1 MRRSAERVLRARRG
15 CGGYGWRGESAEGRS
30 ALPALLAV
38 APLILN
44 EPVVLPLSVLST
56 ARCVASSSRRPLAC
70 RGGHSGARGRA
81 AACGRAWRAADG
93 RAGAEASRGQW
104 GEGWG
109 RCGVA
114 VPLRARLCV
123 TSISVPSSIPSNL
136 SPSRPL
142 RVTTTWR
149 WERRDAK
156 LSGAYAWA
164 TWAASGRLRRLRATA
179 SRWAPHGMGAPPEA
193 CSAAPSQGLRS
204 RGRRASCV
212 TFDTLR
218 EACAKSLPSL
228 MRPCAD
234 LPPPAAAECL
244 LASPPTVRR
253 AGDAS
258 GVWR

>member
-1 MRRSAERVLRARRG
+1 MARRECGREKCTARLARCRAVDLERARGPPLVRLVDCAVRG
-15 CGGYGWRGESAEGRS
+15 KQQPQALSMPWRSQR
-30 ALPALLAV
+30 
-38 APLILN
+38 
-44 EPVVLPLSVLST
+44 
-56 ARCVASSSRRPLAC
+56 
-70 RGGHSGARGRA
+70 
-81 AACGRAWRAADG
+81 
-93 RAGAEASRGQW
+93 RAGAGGSLRAGLAGGRRASGRRGVAW

-123 TSISVPSSIPSNL
+123 TTISLPSSIPSNL

-179 SRWAPHGMGAPPEA
+179 SRWAPHGVGAPPEV